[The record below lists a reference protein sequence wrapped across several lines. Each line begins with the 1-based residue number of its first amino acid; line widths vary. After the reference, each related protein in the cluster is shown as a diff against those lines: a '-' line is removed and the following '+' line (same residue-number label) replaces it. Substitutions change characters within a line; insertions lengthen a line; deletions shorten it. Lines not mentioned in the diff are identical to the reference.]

1 MIAKDSKSA
10 EIIKPLLRG
19 RDIKR
24 YSYEWAGL
32 WIIATFPA
40 KNIDINEYP
49 AIKEYL
55 QSFGKRLEQSGE
67 KGCRK
72 KTGNKWFETQD
83 QIAYWKEFEKEKI
96 VWAET
101 SQELKFFYD
110 NEYYIL
116 DKTCFMIVGNNLK
129 YIISI
134 VNSKII
140 GWYVRLITSNL
151 GKTGLSLPKDKIK
164 LLPIPLPTPEAEQ
177 VLTILVDFI
186 LFAKE
191 HNFEKE
197 AQLIESVIDIV
208 VFGLYF
214 EDKMKEANCY
224 ILPRL
229 SKTFQPLKK
238 NSSFAEK
245 VKQLKTLYNFLL
257 KDSKIQNS
265 LIHSYLID
273 EVQLINEHL

>member
-1 MIAKDSKSA
+1 MTIFA
-10 EIIKPLLRG
+10 
-19 RDIKR
+19 
-24 YSYEWAGL
+24 
-32 WIIATFPA
+32 
-40 KNIDINEYP
+40 
-49 AIKEYL
+49 L
-55 QSFGKRLEQSGE
+55 Q
-67 KGCRK
+67 
-72 KTGNKWFETQD
+72 
-83 QIAYWKEFEKEKI
+83 
-96 VWAET
+96 
-101 SQELKFFYD
+101 KF
-110 NEYYIL
+110 
-116 DKTCFMIVGNNLK
+116 
-129 YIISI
+129 
-134 VNSKII
+134 
-140 GWYVRLITSNL
+140 
-151 GKTGLSLPKDKIK
+151 
-164 LLPIPLPTPEAEQ
+164 PIPLPTPEAEQ

-229 SKTFQPLKK
+229 SKTLQPLIK

-245 VKQLKTLYNFLL
+245 VKYIKTLYNFLL
-257 KDSKIQNS
+257 KDNQIQNS